1 MAMKAKMM
9 RIFNGEHCGAVVLKT
24 GLRQQRRD
32 RHGTLEIN
40 IDVHQLKR
48 KDSYGQ
54 HKPRTRFTG
63 QYKTPANDWVRPPFQ
78 PTYTHLFA
86 RVLQCSVT
94 VTVLCVVVFKLS
106 CALIF
111 FFFFFFQ
118 NAYGQFSYFFWL
130 FDNSGEAR

>member
-24 GLRQQRRD
+24 GSRQQCRD
-32 RHGTLEIN
+32 RRGTLEID
-40 IDVHQLKR
+40 IDVQQLKR
-48 KDSYGQ
+48 KGSYGQ
-54 HKPRTRFTG
+54 LKTRIRFTG
-63 QYKTPANDWVRPPFQ
+63 QYKTPANDWVRSHIQ

-106 CALIF
+106 CVLIC
-111 FFFFFFQ
+111 
-118 NAYGQFSYFFWL
+118 FSERLRSVLLLLLL
-130 FDNSGEAR
+130 FDNSVEAR